1 MPDTVYM
8 QGVIGTMDLSK
19 AEAVCRDLINL
30 GTVAAA
36 SIKNASDFDSEMS
49 RVKWIAGAT
58 DDEFETLRK
67 KAIQLSAG
75 TVLSASEY
83 AAGMAAEILHDKT
96 LLECLNTDLGIT
108 KLEQEKADLKRQ
120 LDSSA
125 TKLDA
130 AVRQAKA
137 AGADTDVAAC
147 RVYFT
152 ELQQTAAKVQE
163 LIGKINAKDPATG
176 AKLSAAVISV
186 LQSTAKNLEV
196 AQ

>member
-8 QGVIGTMDLSK
+8 QGVIGTMDRSK

-58 DDEFETLRK
+58 ADEFETLRK

-96 LLECLNTDLGIT
+96 LLECLNTDLGT
-108 KLEQEKADLKRQ
+108 
-120 LDSSA
+120 
-125 TKLDA
+125 
-130 AVRQAKA
+130 V
-137 AGADTDVAAC
+137 AGMAFEE
-147 RVYFT
+147 RNN
-152 ELQQTAAKVQE
+152 EE
-163 LIGKINAKDPATG
+163 
-176 AKLSAAVISV
+176 
-186 LQSTAKNLEV
+186 
-196 AQ
+196 

>member
-1 MPDTVYM
+1 MTCKDCPHFDVCKMYGALPTKRQIGSKWKNCPFRNDKAKYIELPDTVYM
-8 QGVIGTMDLSK
+8 QGVIGTMDRSK

-30 GTVAAA
+30 GAVAAA

-96 LLECLNTDLGIT
+96 LPECLNTDLGT
-108 KLEQEKADLKRQ
+108 
-120 LDSSA
+120 
-125 TKLDA
+125 
-130 AVRQAKA
+130 V
-137 AGADTDVAAC
+137 AGMAIEE
-147 RVYFT
+147 RNN
-152 ELQQTAAKVQE
+152 EE
-163 LIGKINAKDPATG
+163 
-176 AKLSAAVISV
+176 
-186 LQSTAKNLEV
+186 
-196 AQ
+196 